1 MCQVRN
7 RIWYSVR
14 HDRETL
20 EKALFNRGLTLR
32 ALKRFDKAVLSFD
45 AALKIRPDYTDAFF
59 FVETL
64 LELKRFEQALASF
77 DWALKVRPDPAERS
91 PILEPPCTS

>member
-1 MCQVRN
+1 M
-7 RIWYSVR
+7 
-14 HDRETL
+14 

-45 AALKIRPDYTDAFF
+45 AALKIRRDYTDALYF

-77 DWALKVRPDPAERS
+77 DWALKVRPDFAERS